1 MAIPAVQDE
10 NTSILRLLVD
20 SLHNIVRTLKTYG
33 HQAYK
38 RAAAN
43 MQQIFTKLP
52 TKIALRWSR
61 QKLELQLK
69 EVDFNDLVE
78 WLGTEVQFQEMAFV
92 LETFKSKL

>member
-1 MAIPAVQDE
+1 
-10 NTSILRLLVD
+10 
-20 SLHNIVRTLKTYG
+20 
-33 HQAYK
+33 
-38 RAAAN
+38 

-52 TKIALRWSR
+52 TKIALRWRR